1 MAISD
6 ISSKNFA
13 FLRYSHDISAAE
25 LALALQLKRPSSI
38 TNLENGKAA
47 PSYELLECYVDMF
60 GVTLDWLAGRTSQ
73 IYTQDSLLTAEKRLL
88 AKLKEIDYTGKYSEF
103 SPSYVDESKR
113 QENYSFF
120 IRGNII
126 FLMNIQY
133 LPMILN
139 LLEFERNNESEQLFM
154 GGLLNKIVYGDMED
168 RYLDNLKKKNRQR
181 LELLAGLLS
190 RWVTVPPY
198 DIEKYSKQ

>member
-1 MAISD
+1 MSISD

-25 LALALQLKRPSSI
+25 LASVLQLKSSASI
-38 TNLENGKAA
+38 INIEKGKAA
-47 PSYELLECYVDMF
+47 PSYELLERYIDIF
-60 GVTLDWLAGRTSQ
+60 GVTVDWLMGRTNQ
-73 IYTQDSLLTAEKRLL
+73 IYTQDSLLIAEKRLL
-88 AKLKEIDYTGKYSEF
+88 AKLKEIDFDGKYFAIS
-103 SPSYVDESKR
+103 SSYADEIER
-113 QENYSFF
+113 QENYSFA

-126 FLMNIQY
+126 FLMNVYYIP
-133 LPMILN
+133 LILN
-139 LLEFERNNESEQLFM
+139 FLEFEKDSQAGELFM
-154 GGLLNKIVYGDMED
+154 GSLLNKIIYGDMED

-190 RWVTVPPY
+190 RRVTVPPY